1 MKVVRSSKFRNVFGT
16 APKKE
21 HAYDGVKV
29 SRSAWDSNKIKVNP
43 KFVAVMWEAAGGG
56 AVGVVP
62 LEMHG
67 KISPN
72 LPLITGHK
80 AEVLDIDF
88 HPYNDNLLASASEDT
103 YVKIWSLPEG
113 GLKES
118 MNTPAQTLSGHRR
131 KVGSTDFNPV
141 ANNTLA
147 TSSADLEVKVWDIEK
162 GAAMC
167 SVAGHTDIVQSV
179 AWSSDGALLVTG
191 CKDKKMRLLDPRA
204 GQVVHEVVAHE
215 GSKGSRI
222 LFTNKNQRLVSVGFS
237 KNSSRQYAVWDAKSM
252 DKPIVSEDIDTS
264 AGLIMPFYDQDLNIL
279 YLAGKGDGN
288 IRYYE
293 MVDDDKCI
301 FFLSEFKSATPQRGL
316 ASMPKRGCDVSLN
329 EVAKLY
335 KVDGQGKLIEGI
347 SFQVPRK
354 GDSFQDDIFPDCV
367 SEEPA
372 MSADQWKGGAVA
384 EAKRRSMAPGF
395 VQGKKPATSFAPQV
409 VKEDDGPKNEKELR
423 EEYEKLK
430 TRVAYLESEV
440 VKRDA
445 RIKQLEAK

>member
-43 KFVAVMWEAAGGG
+43 KFVAVMWEASGGG

-62 LEMHG
+62 LEMQG

-88 HPYNDNLLASASEDT
+88 NPYNDNLLASASEDT
-103 YVKIWSLPEG
+103 YVKIWALPDG

-118 MNTPAQTLSGHRR
+118 LTTPAQTLSGHRR
-131 KVGSTDFNPV
+131 KVGTTDFNPAA
-141 ANNTLA
+141 ANVLA

-162 GAAMC
+162 GSAIC
-167 SVAGHTDIVQSV
+167 TVGGHTDIIQTA
-179 AWSSDGALLVTG
+179 AWSYDGSQIVTAS
-191 CKDKKMRLLDPRA
+191 KDKKVRLLDPRA
-204 GQVVHEVVAHE
+204 GKAVSEVVAHE
-215 GSKGSRI
+215 GSKGSRV
-222 LFTNKNQRLVSVGFS
+222 LFLGKRDRLVSVGFS
-237 KNSSRQYAVWDAKSM
+237 KNSSRQYAIWDQKAM
-252 DKPIVSEDIDTS
+252 DKPLVSEDIDTS
-264 AGLIMPFYDQDLNIL
+264 AGLIMPFFDADLNIL

-293 MVDDDKCI
+293 ITDDDKCI
-301 FFLSEFKSATPQRGL
+301 YFLSEFKSATPQRGV

-329 EVAKLY
+329 EIAKMY

-367 SEEPA
+367 SEEA
-372 MSADQWKGGAVA
+372 ALTADAWKSGQTA
-384 EAKRRSMAPGF
+384 EPKRRSMAPGF
-395 VQGKKPATSFAPQV
+395 VAGKKPSEFKPQV
-409 VKEDDGPKNEKELR
+409 VKEEEGPKNEKELR

-430 TRVAYLESEV
+430 SRVAYLESEL

-445 RIKQLEAK
+445 RIKQLEGK

>member
-43 KFVAVMWEAAGGG
+43 KFVAVMWEASGGG
-56 AVGVVP
+56 AVGVIP
-62 LEMHG
+62 LEMQG

-88 HPYNDNLLASASEDT
+88 NPYNDNLLASASEDT
-103 YVKIWSLPEG
+103 YVKIWALPDG
-113 GLKES
+113 GLKEPLT
-118 MNTPAQTLSGHRR
+118 TPAQTLSGHRR
-131 KVGSTDFNPV
+131 KVGTTDFNPV
-141 ANNTLA
+141 AANVLA

-162 GAAMC
+162 GAAIC
-167 SVAGHTDIVQSV
+167 TVGGHTDIIQTA
-179 AWSSDGALLVTG
+179 AWSYDGSQVVTAS
-191 CKDKKMRLLDPRA
+191 KDKKVRLLDPRA
-204 GQVVHEVVAHE
+204 GKVVAEVVAHE
-215 GSKGSRI
+215 GSKGSRV
-222 LFTNKNQRLVSVGFS
+222 LFLGKRDRLVSVGFS
-237 KNSSRQYAVWDAKSM
+237 KNSSRQYAIWDQKSL
-252 DKPIVSEDIDTS
+252 DKPLVTEEIDTS
-264 AGLIMPFYDQDLNIL
+264 AGLLMPFFDADLNIL

-293 MVDDDKCI
+293 ITDDDKCI
-301 FFLSEFKSATPQRGL
+301 YFLSEFKSATPQRGV

-329 EVAKLY
+329 EIAKMF

-367 SEEPA
+367 SEEA
-372 MSADQWKGGAVA
+372 ALSADAWKSGQTS
-384 EAKRRSMAPGF
+384 EPKRRSMAPGF
-395 VQGKKPATSFAPQV
+395 VAGKKPAEFKPQV
-409 VKEDDGPKNEKELR
+409 VKEEEGPKNEKELR
-423 EEYEKLK
+423 DEYEKLK
-430 TRVAYLESEV
+430 SRVAYLESEL

-445 RIKQLEAK
+445 RIKQLEGK